1 LQAYGND
8 ALGGLLLYG
17 AHLRNIT
24 STLKC
29 RQLL

>member
-1 LQAYGND
+1 MATTRS
-8 ALGGLLLYG
+8 AALLYG